1 MSAKTFTCMRDGLTI
16 RGMEYLPDGFEESK
30 KYPVIIVS
38 HGFLGNYASVAAF
51 CEEFAEMGY
60 VSYCFNFCG
69 GGKGPEE
76 GCPESDGKSTDMT
89 VMTEVEDLTAVINF
103 AKNKP
108 YNDHENLILMGVSQG
123 GFVSGLTAAKYG
135 NEISRLIMIYPALC
149 IPDDARRGRVGGAD
163 YDPQNVPERIECAT
177 VLGKAYHEEVVGM
190 EPYLELSAYQG
201 PVLILHGMEDDVVN
215 YSYSVRAK
223 ESYKKGQCHLQLIRD
238 MGHALNEEQLASAK
252 ASIRQFLKGR
262 KEIFTIR
269 VIITHTENDVEGDVQ
284 KNNVYFTGYCDTEY
298 FQGTIQPEGCDV
310 QEYYSE
316 TDNKM
321 RAEYT
326 LTGLDY
332 RGETCRIHI
341 VNQKKDRDWKPSV
354 QTDSTA
360 LEWLNHAD
368 LTAVLEYGNGGPTV
382 RIFAPVNEK
391 KVN

>member
-16 RGMEYLPDGFEESK
+16 RGMEYLPDGFEEGK

-51 CEEFAEMGY
+51 CEEFAGMGY

-69 GGKGPEE
+69 GGNGPEE

>member
-16 RGMEYLPDGFEESK
+16 RGMEYLPDGFEEGK
-30 KYPVIIVS
+30 KYLVIIVS

-51 CEEFAEMGY
+51 CEEFAGMGY

-69 GGKGPEE
+69 GGNGPEE

-391 KVN
+391 K

>member
-16 RGMEYLPDGFEESK
+16 RGMEYLPDGFEEGK

-51 CEEFAEMGY
+51 CEEFAGMGY

-69 GGKGPEE
+69 GGNGPEE

-108 YNDHENLILMGVSQG
+108 YTDHENLILMGVSQG

-177 VLGKAYHEEVVGM
+177 VLGKAYHEEVVGL

-326 LTGLDY
+326 LTGLDC

-391 KVN
+391 K

>member
-16 RGMEYLPDGFEESK
+16 RGMEYLPDGFEEGK

-51 CEEFAEMGY
+51 CEEFAGMGY

-69 GGKGPEE
+69 GGNGPEE

-108 YNDHENLILMGVSQG
+108 YTDHENLILMGVSQG

-177 VLGKAYHEEVVGM
+177 VLGKAYHEEVVGL

-326 LTGLDY
+326 LTGLDC

-368 LTAVLEYGNGGPTV
+368 LTAVLEYGNVGPTV

-391 KVN
+391 K

>member
-16 RGMEYLPDGFEESK
+16 RGMEYLPDGFEEGK

-51 CEEFAEMGY
+51 CEEFAGMGY

-69 GGKGPEE
+69 GGNGPEE

-391 KVN
+391 K

>member
-16 RGMEYLPDGFEESK
+16 RGMEYLPDGFEEGK

-51 CEEFAEMGY
+51 CEEFAGMGY

-69 GGKGPEE
+69 GGNGPEE

-108 YNDHENLILMGVSQG
+108 YTDHENLILMGVSQG

-382 RIFAPVNEK
+382 RIFAPVKEK

>member
-1 MSAKTFTCMRDGLTI
+1 MIAKAFTCMRDGLTI

-51 CEEFAEMGY
+51 CKEFAGMGY
-60 VSYCFNFCG
+60 ASYCFNFCG
-69 GGKGPEE
+69 GGNGPED

-108 YNDHENLILMGVSQG
+108 YTDNENFILMGVSQG

-135 NEISRLIMIYPALC
+135 NEISKLIMIYPALC
-149 IPDDARRGRVGGAD
+149 IPDDARRGRVAGAD
-163 YDPQNVPERIECAT
+163 YDPQNVPENIECAT
-177 VLGKAYHEEVVGM
+177 VLGKAYHEEVVGL

-201 PVLILHGMEDDVVN
+201 PVLILHGLEDEIVN

-223 ESYKKGQCHLQLIRD
+223 ENYKKGQCHLQLIRD
-238 MGHALNEEQLASAK
+238 MGHALNEEQLASAQ
-252 ASIRQFLKGR
+252 ASIRQFLEDR
-262 KEIFTIR
+262 KEILTIR
-269 VIITHTENDVEGDVQ
+269 VIITHTENVVEGDVQ

-310 QEYYSE
+310 QEYHSE
-316 TDNKM
+316 TGNKM

-326 LTGLDY
+326 LTGLDCQ
-332 RGETCRIHI
+332 GKTCWVHI
-341 VNQKKDRDWKPSV
+341 VNQKKDRDWKPVV
-354 QTDSTA
+354 QTDSPA

-382 RIFAPVNEK
+382 RIFAPANEK
-391 KVN
+391 

>member
-190 EPYLELSAYQG
+190 EPYLELSSYQG

-382 RIFAPVNEK
+382 RIFAPANEK

>member
-16 RGMEYLPDGFEESK
+16 RGMEYLPDGFEEGK

-51 CEEFAEMGY
+51 CEEFAGMGY

-69 GGKGPEE
+69 GGNGPEE

-391 KVN
+391 R